1 MNTEFLTIEQYY
13 ECKSK
18 LIGKIATYDL
28 LIESM
33 EKSILTATVS
43 GHLIQYEMDDGQ
55 MKVRAQY
62 RNVDDMT
69 SAMMGLIRI
78 RQMYINQANGRGRRL
93 VGGNL

>member
-1 MNTEFLTIEQYY
+1 MNDGYMTIEQYF

-28 LIESM
+28 LITNMESAM
-33 EKSILTATVS
+33 LKGIVS

-62 RNVDDMT
+62 RNIDDMT
-69 SAMMGLIRI
+69 SAMNGLIRI
-78 RQMYINQANGRGRRL
+78 RQMYINQTNGRGRRL
-93 VGGNL
+93 VGGGL

>member
-1 MNTEFLTIEQYY
+1 MNAEYMTIEQYV
-13 ECKSK
+13 ECKSE

-28 LIESM
+28 LIKNMESA
-33 EKSILTATVS
+33 ILKGAVS

-62 RNVDDMT
+62 RNIDDMT
-69 SAMMGLIRI
+69 KAMTGLIRI
-78 RQMYINQANGRGRRL
+78 REMYRNQANGRRIRL